1 MAQLRHDYPKFKA
14 LDTEV
19 LVIIPNGPKMIARYI
34 HSNNPP
40 YPILSDK
47 GARVA
52 EQYHIDTK
60 HILRLS
66 AFTPTVLLVDRTGM
80 IRYTNYQTSYVQEP
94 DNNEPLAVLAQSPL
108 CLWQFLRPHHPR
120 DEDP

>member
-94 DNNEPLAVLAQSPL
+94 DNNEPLSVLAHME
-108 CLWQFLRPHHPR
+108 R
-120 DEDP
+120 